1 MQSFVIHAADL
12 AQRQRWDPKSVIS
25 RAQQAIAIATPAAR
39 ATTPVGALV
48 VERKNTAQPPLDPS
62 TTFIYVGLENVE
74 SRTGDLVGEVMRRGG
89 EVRSRSKLYRH
100 GDVLFGRLRP
110 NLAKVFYCD
119 SPEREGYCSSEFLV
133 LRPRAATTSG
143 RILRQLLSS
152 SPVISQVSQWIAGA
166 ALPRAPIEALLSVQ
180 VPVIDSTRTEEVEA
194 ELLRAEQ
201 DRARAKALLSAQPGL
216 LDALVW
222 QGANESALQN

>member
-1 MQSFVIHAADL
+1 MDSFEIDAAEL
-12 AQRQRWDPKSVIS
+12 TQRHRWDPKSVIS
-25 RAQQAIAIATPAAR
+25 SAQQAIAIATPTGG
-39 ATTPVGALV
+39 ATTPVSALV
-48 VERKNTAQPPLDPS
+48 VERKTTAQPPLDPS
-62 TTFIYVGLENVE
+62 TNFIYIGLENVE

-133 LRPRAATTSG
+133 LRPRAENISG
-143 RILRQLLSS
+143 RILRQLLASS
-152 SPVISQVSQWIAGA
+152 AIISQVSQWIAGA

-180 VPVIDSTRTEEVEA
+180 VPVIDSARVEELEA
-194 ELLRAEQ
+194 ELLKAEQ
-201 DRARAKALLSAQPGL
+201 DRAKAKALLAAQPEL
-216 LDALVW
+216 LDAAVW
-222 QGANESALQN
+222 KVVG